1 MELYQRLRVLLTK
14 LEKDNNV
21 NINQLITTI
30 TILTNDILLHILHF
44 LDVDIISNHFVI
56 VNTVYQ
62 FSFQLLFNFCQLSF
76 SLVIQEHH
84 IKVIEI

>member
-14 LEKDNNV
+14 LENDNNV

-44 LDVDIISNHFVI
+44 LDVDIISNHLVI

-62 FSFQLLFNFCQLSF
+62 FSFQLLF
-76 SLVIQEHH
+76 
-84 IKVIEI
+84 